1 MGRYI
6 CAIDQGTTQTT
17 VLILSESID
26 IVGKHSSEFD
36 QIYPHPGWVEHNP
49 EQIWSSVVKGLRAAI
64 EDAGIRADEIAAIGI
79 TNQRETTVLWEKAT
93 GRPVH
98 NAIVWQCRRT
108 EPMCEELRAQGFES
122 EFQDK
127 TGLVL
132 DPYFSCTKLS
142 WLLDNVDGAA
152 ARARRGELAFGTID
166 SYLVWKLTG
175 GRSHVTD
182 PSNASR
188 TGLYDI
194 RTRRFDEDLLEKFAV
209 PPSLLPR
216 VEPSS
221 AVVGHTAGV
230 PGLPD
235 EIPIAGIAGDQQAAL
250 FGQLCFEPG
259 SAKCTYGTGAFL
271 MLNTGE
277 QLVRSQHGLLT
288 TVAWQ
293 VGSEFSYA
301 IEGSVFVAGAAVGWL
316 RDGLGILSSA
326 AQVEE
331 LARQVKD
338 SGGVI
343 FVPALAG
350 LGAPHW
356 KSDVRGVIRGITR
369 STTRAHL
376 ARACLDGIALQ
387 VADLIASMDS
397 AAPRPIHELRV
408 DGGAAANNLL
418 MQIQAD
424 LLARPLVRP
433 VALESTGIGAALLA
447 GLAVGVWRDRE
458 DVKKNWS
465 EDRRFVP
472 NEETEEL
479 AALKKAWSEAL
490 TCL

>member
-26 IVGKHSSEFD
+26 IVGRHSSEFE

-49 EQIWSSVVKGLRAAI
+49 EHIWRTVEKGLQAAVA
-64 EDAGIRADEIAAIGI
+64 DAGIRPDEIAAIGI
-79 TNQRETTVLWEKAT
+79 TNQRETTVLWERAT
-93 GRPVH
+93 GRPLH

-108 EPMCEELRAQGFES
+108 EPMCEQLRAEGFEN
-122 EFQDK
+122 EFREK

-142 WLLDNVDGAA
+142 WLLENVEGAA
-152 ARARRGELAFGTID
+152 ARARVGELAFGTID
-166 SYLVWKLTG
+166 TYLIWKLTG

-194 RTRRFDEDLLEKFAV
+194 RSRRFDEGLLEKFSV
-209 PPSLLPR
+209 PPSLLPK

-230 PGLPD
+230 AGLPD
-235 EIPIAGIAGDQQAAL
+235 GIPIAGIAGDQQAAL

-271 MLNTGE
+271 MLNTGPE
-277 QLVRSQHGLLT
+277 LVRSKDGLLT
-288 TVAWQ
+288 TIAWQ
-293 VGSEFSYA
+293 LGAEFSYA
-301 IEGSVFVAGAAVGWL
+301 LEGSVFVAGAAVGWL
-316 RDGLGILSSA
+316 RDGLKILETAS
-326 AQVEE
+326 QVED
-331 LARQVKD
+331 LALQVED

-387 VADLIASMDS
+387 VTDLISSMDN

-424 LLARPLVRP
+424 LLAKPLVRP
-433 VALESTGIGAALLA
+433 TALESTGIGAALLA
-447 GLAVGVWRDRE
+447 GLAVGVWSDME
-458 DVKKNWS
+458 DVKKNWN
-465 EDRRFVP
+465 EDRRFIP
-472 NEETEEL
+472 QAETPKL
-479 AALKKAWSEAL
+479 AALKKAWAEAL